1 MSGPSQ
7 PKVVDEDWSDERVKS
22 FLDIT
27 PYDETDPDYYV
38 LLKAYQ
44 GMIPENFQ
52 RFVTF
57 FVEASRN
64 INACALSG
72 ETMLAHVSSHSRSA
86 VYADILKNAGAK

>member
-27 PYDETDPDYYV
+27 PYDETDPDYHV

-44 GMIPENFQ
+44 GMIPENFE
-52 RFVTF
+52 RFVAF
-57 FVEASRN
+57 FVEANRN
-64 INACALSG
+64 INACSLSG
-72 ETMLAHVSSHSRSA
+72 QSILQHVSGHSRSA
-86 VYADILKNAGAK
+86 AYVDILKNAGAE